1 MITFRIEQA
10 GLKFQGVEVSHDGSM
25 FVTDGFT
32 TKDAAK
38 TWLDDS
44 LRMLGQGD
52 ADAYVE

>member
-25 FVTDGFT
+25 FVTDGFV
-32 TKDAAK
+32 TKESAQI
-38 TWLDDS
+38 WLDDS